1 MCVKAQKLI
10 ATIADWLTGSRRY
23 PTMTNITTLRPGERF
38 MFKNFEWVCLDPNHP
53 DGGVLAIMAEPWAKD
68 VKFCPSDKFA
78 DEKGNWNNYR
88 TSNVRG
94 ILSDMA
100 NAVFE
105 GKSLLPHTVDLVADN
120 GDRAYGT
127 VHDDVFILTCDEY
140 RKYRDYIP
148 HYDSWIWTATPWYC
162 GDKDSGTDYADSVRA
177 VYTEDLLNNH
187 YACNSFAVVPACIL
201 DPASLN
207 LRQSM
212 AYVEEVSE

>member
-1 MCVKAQKLI
+1 
-10 ATIADWLTGSRRY
+10 
-23 PTMTNITTLRPGERF
+23 MTNITTMRSGEHF
-38 MFKNFEWVCLDPNHP
+38 MFKNCEWVCLDPNHP

-68 VKFCPSDKFA
+68 VKFCPDEQYA

-94 ILSDMA
+94 ILSDME

-105 GKSLLPHTVDLVADN
+105 KNSLLSHTVELVADN

-127 VHDDVFILTCDEY
+127 VKDTVFILTCDEY

-162 GDKDSGTDYADSVRA
+162 GDEDSDTGCAAIVHSVDISSRFGCVGACINGA
-177 VYTEDLLNNH
+177 V
-187 YACNSFAVVPACIL
+187 APACVL
-201 DPASLN
+201 NPKFLN
-207 LRQSM
+207 LRQNM

>member
-1 MCVKAQKLI
+1 
-10 ATIADWLTGSRRY
+10 
-23 PTMTNITTLRPGERF
+23 MTNITTLRPGEHF

-53 DGGVLAIMAEPWAKD
+53 DGGVLAIMATPWTKD
-68 VKFCPSDKFA
+68 VKFCPSDKFT

-88 TSNVRG
+88 TSNVRE

-105 GKSLLPHTVDLVADN
+105 KKSLLPHTVDLVADN

-127 VHDDVFILTCDEY
+127 VQDFVFILTCDEY

-148 HYDSWIWTATPWYC
+148 HYDRLIWTATPWGC
-162 GDKDSGTDYADSVRA
+162 GDKDSDAGGSSIVRTVNA
-177 VYTEDLLNNH
+177 GSLLYN
-187 YACNSFAVVPACIL
+187 YGACNCGAVAPACVL
-201 DPASLN
+201 NPKSLN
-207 LRQSM
+207 LRQNM

>member
-1 MCVKAQKLI
+1 
-10 ATIADWLTGSRRY
+10 
-23 PTMTNITTLRPGERF
+23 MTRITTLRPGEHF
-38 MFKNFEWVCLDPNHP
+38 MFKGFEWVCLDPNHP

-68 VKFCPSDKFA
+68 VQFCPSNKFA
-78 DEKGNWNNYR
+78 DERGNSNNYR

-105 GKSLLPHTVDLVADN
+105 KKSLLSHTVDLVADN
-120 GDRAYGT
+120 GDMAYGT

-162 GDKDSGTDYADSVRA
+162 GNKDSDMGVANGVRGVSKGGLLGNSSALYGGA
-177 VYTEDLLNNH
+177 V
-187 YACNSFAVVPACIL
+187 APACIL
-201 DPASLN
+201 NPKSLN
-207 LRQSM
+207 LRKGM

>member
-1 MCVKAQKLI
+1 
-10 ATIADWLTGSRRY
+10 
-23 PTMTNITTLRPGERF
+23 MTNITTMRPGEHF

-53 DGGVLAIMAEPWAKD
+53 DGGVLAIMAKPWAKD

-78 DEKGNWNNYR
+78 DEKGNENNYR

-100 NAVFE
+100 NAVFDE
-105 GKSLLPHTVDLVADN
+105 KCLLSHTVDLVADN

-127 VHDDVFILTCDEY
+127 VKDTVFILTCEEY

-148 HYDSWIWTATPWYC
+148 HYDNWIWTATPWYC
-162 GDKDSGTDYADSVRA
+162 GDKNSDTGNATVVRI
-177 VYTEDLLNNH
+177 VYMEGQLSSH
-187 YACNSFAVVPACIL
+187 FAGNSNAIAPACIL
-201 DPASLN
+201 NPASLN

>member
-1 MCVKAQKLI
+1 
-10 ATIADWLTGSRRY
+10 
-23 PTMTNITTLRPGERF
+23 MTDIKTLHPGEHF

-68 VKFCPSDKFA
+68 VRFCPSDKFS

-88 TSNVRG
+88 TSNLRG

-105 GKSLLPHTVDLVADN
+105 GKNLLPHTVDLVADN

-127 VHDDVFILTCDEY
+127 VQDLVFILTCDEY
-140 RKYRDYIP
+140 RKYREFIP
-148 HYDSWIWTATPWYC
+148 HYDRLIWTATPW
-162 GDKDSGTDYADSVRA
+162 DSGTNGADNVRV
-177 VYTEDLLNNH
+177 VYTAGQLSH
-187 YACNSFAVVPACIL
+187 YSAYCSGSVAPACIL
-201 DPASLN
+201 NPESLN

-212 AYVEEVSE
+212 AYVKEASE